1 MAGKLSNYF
10 IRNLFYSLI
19 RVASYVLFYIG
30 LILRFT
36 YASDEEQLSVAKII
50 LAYDLEIWFI
60 RSLAFLGVARQMGPK
75 LVMIRR
81 MVCLKSFHFH
91 L

>member
-1 MAGKLSNYF
+1 MKNVLYSS
-10 IRNLFYSLI
+10 IRA
-19 RVASYVLFYIG
+19 ASYLLFYIG

-36 YASDEEQLSVAKII
+36 YAADEEQLSVAKII

-60 RSLAFLGVARQMGPK
+60 RSLSFLGIGRRMGPK

-81 MVCLKSFHFH
+81 MVCSTIR
-91 L
+91 